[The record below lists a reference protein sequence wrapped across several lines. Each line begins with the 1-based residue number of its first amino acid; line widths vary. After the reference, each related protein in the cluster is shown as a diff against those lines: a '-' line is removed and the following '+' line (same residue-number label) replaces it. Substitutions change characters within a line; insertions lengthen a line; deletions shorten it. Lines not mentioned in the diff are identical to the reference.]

1 MADETNPEVGA
12 FSLSLSVRDLAKSLS
27 FYEALGFEVFA
38 GAREDNYLMLRNGQH
53 VIGLFQGM
61 FEGNL
66 MTFNPGW
73 DQSGQP
79 VEPFTDIRL
88 LEKALTDWG
97 ITPNAPVDGDS
108 GPGSFTVTDP
118 DGNRILFDQH
128 R

>member
-1 MADETNPEVGA
+1 MSHESNSELGA
-12 FSLSLSVRDLAKSLS
+12 FSVSLSVRDLPASLA
-27 FYEALGFEVFA
+27 FYQALGFEIFA
-38 GAREDNYLMLRNGQH
+38 GEQASNYLMLRNGEH

-73 DQSGQP
+73 NQAGQP
-79 VEPFTDIRL
+79 IDSFTDVRDL
-88 LEKALTDWG
+88 QRALTDWG
-97 ITPNAPVDGDS
+97 VTPETQVESDA
-108 GPGSFTVTDP
+108 GPGSFMVTDP

>member
-1 MADETNPEVGA
+1 MTDPANSELGA
-12 FSLSLSVRDLAKSLS
+12 FSLSLAVRDLAASVS
-27 FYEALGFEVFA
+27 FYQALGFEIFA
-38 GAREDNYLMLRNGQH
+38 GAHADNYLMLRNGQH

-79 VEPFTDIRL
+79 IDPFTDVRQL
-88 LEKALTDWG
+88 QQALTDWG
-97 ITPNAPVDGDS
+97 VKPETQVEGDS
-108 GPGSFTVTDP
+108 GPGSFMVTDP

>member
-1 MADETNPEVGA
+1 MQTTVNSDLGA
-12 FSLSLSVRDLAKSLS
+12 FSISLSVQDLTASLR

-38 GAREDNYLMLRNGQH
+38 GEHAANYLMLRNGQH

-73 DQSGQP
+73 DQAGEP
-79 VEPFTDIRL
+79 VNPFTDVRE
-88 LEKALTDWG
+88 LERALIDWG
-97 ITPNAPVDGDS
+97 VTPDNAVASDS
-108 GPGSFTVTDP
+108 GPGSFMVTDP